1 MMIRPV
7 ILHLSLVFASSMA
20 AGAAVARDG
29 KNEGPDAGKIY
40 VFTPGQPSVPPKVI
54 LSPAQ
59 AKAKVPA
66 VPLISTP
73 NKGPAPS
80 RTVILDKAT
89 PKD

>member
-7 ILHLSLVFASSMA
+7 ILHLSLAFASYMA
-20 AGAAVARDG
+20 AGSAIAKG
-29 KNEGPDAGKIY
+29 SKNEGPDGGKIY
-40 VFTPGQPSVPPKVI
+40 VFNPGQPSVPPKVI

-59 AKAKVPA
+59 AKAKVPT

>member
-1 MMIRPV
+1 MKIRPV
-7 ILHLSLVFASSMA
+7 ILCLSLMFASSLA
-20 AGAAVARDG
+20 VGEAVAKDS
-29 KNEGPDAGKIY
+29 KKEGSDSGKIY
-40 VFTPGQPSVPPKVI
+40 VFAPGQPSVPPKVI
-54 LSPAQ
+54 LPPSQ